1 VATFS
6 PTDACVEGFR
16 VARKHPWA
24 MLVWGLF
31 AVVCMVL
38 GIALIGALG
47 LMTAMTP
54 GAMANPANASSA
66 VTNSLKIDA
75 VFLPFSLIFTTV
87 LLSAIFRAVLRPEDK
102 GLAFMKLGGDE
113 VRLFVVGLV
122 LMILGF
128 LAEGVVVGV
137 LIVAVGAVYAAN
149 HAAGVL
155 AGVVATVVFVG
166 LAVWVVVRLSL
177 AYVMT
182 FAEKRIR
189 IFESWKL
196 TKGQF
201 WPLCGMYLLT
211 GLICMGV
218 FIALYIVMII
228 VTLLG
233 MGPMFASAAAGH
245 TPDFSSAGPMF
256 IVALI
261 VASII
266 GVIGFSLI
274 YTVLYAPQAAAYRQ
288 LAGDSKTA
296 EVF

>member
-1 VATFS
+1 MATFS
-6 PTDACVEGFR
+6 PTDACIEGFR

-38 GIALIGALG
+38 GFALIGALG
-47 LMTAMTP
+47 LMNAMTP
-54 GAMANPANASSA
+54 GAMANPANASTA

-75 VFLPFSLIFTTV
+75 VFLPFSLIFTTM

-102 GLAFMKLGGDE
+102 GLAYMKLGGDE
-113 VRLFVVGLV
+113 VRLFVVGLA

-128 LAEGVVVGV
+128 LAEGVVAGV

-155 AGVVATVVFVG
+155 AGVVATVVFVC
-166 LAVWVVVRLSL
+166 LAIWVVVRLSL

-218 FIALYIVMII
+218 IIALYIVMII

-266 GVIGFSLI
+266 GVIGFTLI